1 MEKIE
6 PNESKKSNEYINIKP
21 YSHKYSFFNYQFN
34 NIDDINRVFFSN
46 RCYFFRKISK
56 NYPEE
61 GQKFVSVIDHLR
73 NLYNKRTELFPGE
86 KIQKLK
92 TGTNDQII
100 LTRKQVALLF
110 LLSFLDLLY
119 VEEKKNMNLFEVSDL
134 LCKKTDTAFEFGR
147 SFLNY
152 LIVIGNWISE
162 NNPILD
168 EKIIY
173 IRRNINSKEYLKK
186 QENIQLCDLVVDSK
200 ESLFN
205 GTASYCVDF
214 ANKYIGGGTLSG
226 GCVQEEILFAVEPEA
241 IISMNIMEVMNK
253 NDAIGIFNTIEY
265 SIYKGYANSFQFEKC
280 SITDDITKI
289 KRHRIIAIDATV
301 SRSNFF
307 YNNQNQQDIK
317 RDIHKAFV
325 GFNLINLESE
335 KDIEKTIGTGNWGC
349 GAFGGNH
356 ELKFLQQWIAASYA
370 GVKRLDYFTFSNA
383 KMEKAVKFYKEIKNK
398 YQKANLL
405 YNEIVFK
412 KIDENNI
419 IVNLMECDKNK
430 K

>member
-1 MEKIE
+1 MSQFLHFNENEFKELINNFQEKPKKFRDFNSIFFENKCYFFEKIE
-6 PNESKKSNEYINIKP
+6 KEYPKEGEEFLNVYEYLQNLVLDIKNIIK
-21 YSHKYSFFNYQFN
+21 
-34 NIDDINRVFFSN
+34 
-46 RCYFFRKISK
+46 
-56 NYPEE
+56 EE
-61 GQKFVSVIDHLR
+61 IPL
-73 NLYNKRTELFPGE
+73 
-86 KIQKLK
+86 LK
-92 TGTNDQII
+92 TGEKEAKVE
-100 LTRKQVALLF
+100 LTRKEVALIF
-110 LLSFLDLLY
+110 LLSFFNWMIPNTNRFKVY
-119 VEEKKNMNLFEVSDL
+119 NIIYSKS
-134 LCKKTDTAFEFGR
+134 KTKFQFGR
-147 SFLNY
+147 CFLNY
-152 LIVIGNWISE
+152 LTVIGKWLKE
-162 NNPILD
+162 KNPILD
-168 EKIIY
+168 EKITY
-173 IRRNINSKEYLKK
+173 IRNNIDEESISYSEKEVDLCEIELKEK
-186 QENIQLCDLVVDSK
+186 G
-200 ESLFN
+200 SLFD
-205 GTASYCVDF
+205 GEAKYCVDF

>member
-1 MEKIE
+1 MI
-6 PNESKKSNEYINIKP
+6 PNTNRFKVYNIIYSK
-21 YSHKYSFFNYQFN
+21 
-34 NIDDINRVFFSN
+34 
-46 RCYFFRKISK
+46 SK
-56 NYPEE
+56 T
-61 GQKFVSVIDHLR
+61 KF
-73 NLYNKRTELFPGE
+73 
-86 KIQKLK
+86 Q
-92 TGTNDQII
+92 
-100 LTRKQVALLF
+100 
-110 LLSFLDLLY
+110 
-119 VEEKKNMNLFEVSDL
+119 
-134 LCKKTDTAFEFGR
+134 FGR
-147 SFLNY
+147 CFLNY
-152 LIVIGNWISE
+152 LTVIGKWLKE
-162 NNPILD
+162 KNPILD
-168 EKIIY
+168 EKITY
-173 IRRNINSKEYLKK
+173 IRNNIDEESISYSEKEVDLCEIELKEK
-186 QENIQLCDLVVDSK
+186 G
-200 ESLFN
+200 SLFD
-205 GTASYCVDF
+205 GEAKYCVDF

-226 GCVQEEILFAVEPEA
+226 GCVQEEILFAIEPEA

>member
-1 MEKIE
+1 MEKKE
-6 PNESKKSNEYINIKP
+6 PNEPKKSNEYINIKP

-46 RCYFFRKISK
+46 RCYFFRKIAK

-214 ANKYIGGGTLSG
+214 ANKYIGGGVLTG
-226 GCVQEEILFAVEPEA
+226 GCVQEEILFCVEPEA
-241 IISMNIMEVMNK
+241 IVSLLFMEVMDD
-253 NDAIGIFNTIEY
+253 NDAIGIYNTIQY
-265 SIYKGYANSFQFEKC
+265 SDYKGYGFKFTYNGCLIKDNSQKK
-280 SITDDITKI
+280 T
-289 KRHRIIAIDATV
+289 HRIIAIDAIAV
-301 SRSNFF
+301 SHSSSYIKGNSFL
-307 YNNQNQQDIK
+307 NDIK
-317 RDIHKAFV
+317 ILNRDIHKAYV
-325 GFNLINLESE
+325 GFSLANLDKNLS
-335 KDIEKTIGTGNWGC
+335 KTIATGNWGC
-349 GAFGGNH
+349 GVFGGNH
-356 ELKFLQQWIAASYA
+356 ELKFIQQWIAASFA
-370 GVKRLDYFTFSNA
+370 GVERLDYYTFGDKQA
-383 KMEKAVKFYKEIKNK
+383 KPIEKYYKAIKEK
-398 YQKANLL
+398 YKTAQNLYDALILVSTVNENYINNLL
-405 YNEIVFK
+405 TLE
-412 KIDENNI
+412 
-419 IVNLMECDKNK
+419 
-430 K
+430 